1 MKAERGKNILG
12 SLNRGSSWVRSTMIP
27 PTFQKEIKCSTAYG
41 IKKRFQL
48 KDFRSRKILLRQHC
62 LQSHQ
67 QADTNNFFLCV
78 VKYISVS
85 TEVLTLCNF
94 LCL

>member
-1 MKAERGKNILG
+1 MCIENRPFCGKLHVIECSMKAERGKNILG

-27 PTFQKEIKCSTAYG
+27 TTFQKEIKCSTAYG

-48 KDFRSRKILLRQHC
+48 KDFWSRKILLRQHC

-67 QADTNNFFLCV
+67 QADTNNFFYV
-78 VKYISVS
+78 
-85 TEVLTLCNF
+85 
-94 LCL
+94 